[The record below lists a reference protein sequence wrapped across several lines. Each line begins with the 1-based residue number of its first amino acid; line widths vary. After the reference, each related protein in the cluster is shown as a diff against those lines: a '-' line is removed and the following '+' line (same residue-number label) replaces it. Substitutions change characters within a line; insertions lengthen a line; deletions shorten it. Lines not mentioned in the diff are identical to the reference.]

1 MYWNQRCLTKFRAS
15 FTVPDNDIRNLRNN
29 FANIFFGVQS
39 CQICLSETLLP
50 VKLGLI
56 PFNCFAGMYDEDLLL
71 GSRILVFS
79 LSADAPCFAAMV
91 LAAHYMGLQRA
102 NIVLLVQ
109 TMGPNSMVSLLL
121 YQ

>member
-1 MYWNQRCLTKFRAS
+1 
-15 FTVPDNDIRNLRNN
+15 
-29 FANIFFGVQS
+29 
-39 CQICLSETLLP
+39 
-50 VKLGLI
+50 
-56 PFNCFAGMYDEDLLL
+56 MYDEDLLL

-109 TMGPNSMVSLLL
+109 TMGPNSMVSLIL